1 MFAVPRSRHVRLA
14 ILALFLTQTAC
25 STVVHSQYSTSINPE
40 KITGVTLKSG
50 HTVAFNPAGA
60 FVQGNA
66 LYGNGP
72 NGQVIVPIDS
82 IADVWTKQFSTSKTI
97 GVALAVVAVVGVFFV
112 VANKTSGSAS
122 GTGY

>member
-1 MFAVPRSRHVRLA
+1 MKRFGLCIAVALTLLA
-14 ILALFLTQTAC
+14 AAC
-25 STVVHSQYSTSINPE
+25 SSGGSG
-40 KITGVTLKSG
+40 TG
-50 HTVAFNPAGA
+50 A
-60 FVQGNA
+60 
-66 LYGNGP
+66 NGP